1 MLLTDLT
8 VASSP
13 PAALPLTRQTMDFN
27 SARASVSKV
36 ASWATL
42 IFGAILALK
51 LAGFAPSGIPRDANF
66 WMACCIAAMA
76 LR

>member
-1 MLLTDLT
+1 
-8 VASSP
+8 
-13 PAALPLTRQTMDFN
+13 MDFN
-27 SARASVSKV
+27 SARASVSKA

-42 IFGAILALK
+42 ICGAILALK

-66 WMACCIAAMA
+66 WMACCVAAMC

>member
-1 MLLTDLT
+1 
-8 VASSP
+8 
-13 PAALPLTRQTMDFN
+13 MDFN
-27 SARASVSKV
+27 AARASVSKA

-42 IFGAILALK
+42 ICGAILAIK
-51 LAGFAPSGIPRDANF
+51 LAGFGPSIPRDANF